1 VVKVVDFDIAKGPEP
16 EGGDEVTRLGYVVGT
31 PEYMSPEQLTG
42 EKLDGRTDIY
52 SLGVTLYRML
62 TGLLPFRGTD
72 VQKIM
77 LERLTERPV
86 PLAESRPDLAFPEQ
100 MQDVLDRA
108 LARDRG
114 ERYPR
119 AADFARE
126 LTALQQTIASSP
138 VGLRGPRDVPETR
151 VAPSGS
157 HSSPKPIAAPAH
169 ARRAP
174 AWMFAV
180 GALVVAAAGITA
192 YVKIQD
198 VGDGSGDP
206 SILTN
211 PVGGED
217 GPPPVLGGDSTDSG
231 GGGSVDPDP
240 VGGGS
245 GGQTDP
251 DDLPQPPTSP
261 RLTAQAAPDVL
272 FAQIDQLVDEA
283 GPFGVTTN
291 TVVARAAAD
300 TATTLWATPGITQR
314 DSALAAY
321 VRGMAAIG
329 LRDRESCIRWLDRA
343 YEAGN
348 SGAQSLRQHCNRID
362 D

>member
-1 VVKVVDFDIAKGPEP
+1 
-16 EGGDEVTRLGYVVGT
+16 
-31 PEYMSPEQLTG
+31 LTG
-42 EKLDGRTDIY
+42 EKLDGRSDIY

-100 MQDVLDRA
+100 VQDVLDRA

-126 LTALQQTIASSP
+126 LTALQQTIASAP
-138 VGLRGPRDVPETR
+138 VGVREPRDVPETR

-157 HSSPKPIAAPAH
+157 HSSPKPIAPPAH

-180 GALVVAAAGITA
+180 GALVVAGAGITA
-192 YVKIQD
+192 YVTIQNLA
-198 VGDGSGDP
+198 GSDGSVDP
-206 SILTN
+206 STLTN
-211 PVGGED
+211 PAGGEGD
-217 GPPPVLGGDSTDSG
+217 PPLVLGGDSTDSG
-231 GGGSVDPDP
+231 GDGGSGDP
-240 VGGGS
+240 VGRGS
-245 GGQTDP
+245 DGQTDP
-251 DDLPQPPTSP
+251 VDPPPPPTTSP

-300 TATTLWATPGITQR
+300 TAAALWATPGITQR